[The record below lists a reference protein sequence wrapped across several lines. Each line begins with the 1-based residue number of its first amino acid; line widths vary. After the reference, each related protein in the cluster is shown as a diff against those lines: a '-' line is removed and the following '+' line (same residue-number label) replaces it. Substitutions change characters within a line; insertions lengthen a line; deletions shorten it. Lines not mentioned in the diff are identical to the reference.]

1 MTLTDL
7 LDRMFPGEEV
17 RQLPPFAQACP
28 KFEASLSDSVREP
41 LATAIVAHQAAL
53 AEEDLNV
60 GLKQIKSDV
69 PEAWQSF
76 ALAALEAYFSAPAVI
91 RGVRG
96 GPDVLFPHVRVLPE
110 IDYDLLAPVME
121 RFEDGAAT

>member
-7 LDRMFPGEEV
+7 LDRMFPGEAA
-17 RQLPPFAQACP
+17 RGLPPFTQACP
-28 KFEASLSDSVREP
+28 HFA
-41 LATAIVAHQAAL
+41 AAL
-53 AEEDLNV
+53 PESVSGPVTQAMLAHEAALGADDVNA
-60 GLKQIKSDV
+60 GLKDIKGDV
-69 PEAWQSF
+69 PDAWQAF

-96 GPDVLFPHVRVLPE
+96 GPEVLFPHARVLPE
-110 IDYDLLAPVME
+110 IDYDLLAPVLE

>member
-1 MTLTDL
+1 MTLAHL
-7 LDRMFPGEEV
+7 LDRMFPGEKE
-17 RQLPPFAQACP
+17 RQLPSFAQACP
-28 KFEASLSDSVREP
+28 QFEASLPDSVRESLVGA
-41 LATAIVAHQAAL
+41 LAAHQATL
-53 AEEDLNV
+53 SEEDVNV
-60 GLKQIKSDV
+60 GLKQIKSEI

-96 GPDVLFPHVRVLPE
+96 GPEVLFPHARVLQE

-121 RFEDGAAT
+121 RFENGAAT